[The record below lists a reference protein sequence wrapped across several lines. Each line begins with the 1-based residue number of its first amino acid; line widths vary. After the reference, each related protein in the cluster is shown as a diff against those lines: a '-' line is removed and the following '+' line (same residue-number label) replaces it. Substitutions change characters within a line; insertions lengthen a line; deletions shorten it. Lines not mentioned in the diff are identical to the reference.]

1 MKPTLILLLVIPLA
15 LLAQDMDCPVRIT
28 YSDWFFSPT
37 SANASIGFPLDNKNA
52 SEDGYDR
59 FCAYQTMRAKGVLYF
74 YQRNGRLENR
84 EESLYFY
91 YDPNSS
97 GVSPNSL
104 TPVDSFAVTSA
115 DKIYLYQT
123 AESAEKVQG
132 RQITLCETR
141 PWISSNEKSGRIYGH
156 GVIGLSYYDHI
167 GSWVRSESDAVRDL
181 LGKTVVA
188 VGSEATS
195 SGDWDMTE
203 VFRYEYDLAVSG
215 IRVER
220 RWVDFEDW
228 SCHVVVS
235 APHSEVKPWTVGL
248 DSTLSDSVITAIDD
262 TTSSVDSVQIDDID
276 SIVIDTSNSDTV
288 TVETSSVD
296 SNEKATFE
304 VGSYQWNSL
313 YYKVRRDRMNERM
326 DEMVDE
332 VDKKENSQTRGTVNK
347 KGL

>member
-1 MKPTLILLLVIPLA
+1 MKPTLILLLA
-15 LLAQDMDCPVRIT
+15 LSFASFAQDGNCPVRIT

-37 SANASIGFPLDNKNA
+37 SENASIGFSLENKSA

-97 GVSPNSL
+97 GVAPNAL
-104 TPVDSFAVTSA
+104 TPVDSFSVTSA

-123 AESAEKVQG
+123 EEAAQVVQG
-132 RQITLCETR
+132 KQITLCETN
-141 PWISSNEKSGRIYGH
+141 PWVSSNEQSGWLYGH

-167 GSWVRSESDAVRDL
+167 GSWVRSESDAVRNL
-181 LGKTVVA
+181 LGKTVVS

-235 APHSEVKPWTVGL
+235 APQSEVKPWSTGL
-248 DSTLSDSVITAIDD
+248 DSTLSDSAIANIGD
-262 TTSSVDSVQIDDID
+262 TNQSTDYLFVEEDSSLNDPLHVDTEDVETIER
-276 SIVIDTSNSDTV
+276 SDTP
-288 TVETSSVD
+288 
-296 SNEKATFE
+296 TFE

-326 DEMVDE
+326 DDMVDE
-332 VDKKENSQTRGTVNK
+332 VNEKEDSQSRGTINK